1 MIRTFNLTHLSMATA
16 ALLALV
22 FSASASA
29 QDRIYTGLFN
39 NNAVGGYDAVAYFTQ
54 GEPVRGDRDFI
65 TEWRGANWRFASQDN
80 LDLFLADPESY
91 APQYGGYCAWAM
103 ANGDFAKGDPE
114 YWRIVDG
121 KLYLNYDANIQQ
133 RWEADIPGFIER
145 ANVNWAEFEAR

>member
-1 MIRTFNLTHLSMATA
+1 MTQPFHPSHLLLATA
-16 ALLALV
+16 ALLAVV

-29 QDRIYTGLFN
+29 QDWIYTGLFN
-39 NNAVGGYDAVAYFTQ
+39 NNAVGGYDAVAYFTE
-54 GEPVRGDRDFI
+54 GEPVRGDRDYS
-65 TEWRGANWRFASQDN
+65 TEWRGANWRFSSQDN
-80 LDLFLADPESY
+80 LDLFLADPEAY

-121 KLYLNYDANIQQ
+121 KLYLNYDATIQQ
-133 RWEADIPGFIER
+133 RWEADIEGFIDR

>member
-1 MIRTFNLTHLSMATA
+1 MTRTFNPKHLLIATA

-54 GEPVRGDRDFI
+54 GEPVRGDREFT

-121 KLYLNYDANIQQ
+121 KLYLNYDATIQQ
-133 RWEADIPGFIER
+133 RWEADIEGFIKR